1 MKKTFINKTVA
12 FASSALLLSLFA
24 SCSPEVEDTT
34 ANYAEKENA
43 VTTTTGAYSHTAK
56 GGSVSCN
63 VSTILTASKDTQIAV
78 SIGSYA
84 KIDVSSV
91 TDAINFYTLSDNSE
105 NKYYYPVRGSALGKD
120 LLHTTEPSS
129 YTSSYTRTTTFL
141 FNVDTSSVTTDK
153 IALVVDATKLKDRS
167 GNAVLNTDDDDVAGE
182 ETDSYIDY
190 ITVSKKSDGT
200 TETTALNNRFDEEFD
215 KAYLSSSIL
224 KSDLKDDDG
233 NLTGKIR
240 FTVSAPKKS
249 ASFDEYGSR
258 TWTYDDSLA
267 SSLASIYKLQTK
279 APNATAWSDVALSFT
294 YHSDSDST
302 GVNPVSAHT
311 YTADTSALSYGTQW
325 RLVRTNITSGS
336 APSDYAKYY
345 GHAGYFFYC
354 GSKEY
359 TEIVSFY
366 DSASSSDKEIFTS
379 TVYTASPV
387 NIYAFGTTEAAT
399 TDFDATDDYT
409 DDVASFAQND
419 LLNFSK
425 TENGQWWVSLN
436 DGEFESASDFIVTNA
451 NNARVDSIV
460 NVVKGGDNRIIGV
473 EIALKNKN
481 VGGNYKVWV
490 GNGTT
495 LKSNPAYPTQKKFG
509 VPADSSKGD
518 VGGYVALLNF
528 ETVHDS
534 ASSDIDDFVL
544 TNVESTEYIDYFV
557 SLRADTLYTIQIANG
572 YNNSS
577 LVGAC
582 YCGAVSVTDLD
593 GYTIIDNEY
602 RKSSV
607 TFTPAED
614 GVYKVR
620 VRSKYSGYS
629 GYVGFYIYEKTVS
642 SVDDV
647 AASTSISDYTL
658 AQISSSNSSEDFYYT
673 LEDGSYRIQL
683 TNGYSLIAG
692 DTLLSDSGNVPAC
705 YYGQVE
711 VYSIGSDGDAE
722 NLQTVNYYDAVANFT
737 VYTSGI
743 YCIRIIKPDA
753 GEDGQV
759 YEDVDGTNENVNLY
773 DGYVGFHIYKN

>member
-1 MKKTFINKTVA
+1 MKKSIINKTLA
-12 FASSALLLSLFA
+12 FASSVLLA
-24 SCSPEVEDTT
+24 SCFVACSPEVEDTT
-34 ANYAEKENA
+34 ANYAEKEKA
-43 VTTTTGAYSHTAK
+43 VTTTTSSTSHAAK
-56 GGSVSCN
+56 GGSAYISDIN
-63 VSTILTASKDTQIAV
+63 GTSYNSWSSSLTIATASKDTQITV
-78 SIGSYA
+78 SIESYA
-84 KIDVSSV
+84 KIDESSV
-91 TDAINFYTLSDNSE
+91 LSAVDFYTLSDNTE

-129 YTSSYTRTTTFL
+129 YYGTTTFL

-190 ITVSKKSDGT
+190 ITVSEKSDGT

-215 KAYLSSSIL
+215 NAYLSSSVS

-249 ASFDEYGSR
+249 VSFDEYGNR

-302 GVNPVSAHT
+302 GVNPVSANT

-336 APSDYAKYY
+336 APSDYAKYF

-366 DSASSSDKEIFTS
+366 DSASSSYKEIFTS

-409 DDVASFAQND
+409 DDVAISAQNY

-425 TENGQWWVSLN
+425 TENGKWWISLN

-528 ETVHDS
+528 ETVHNS

-544 TNVESTEYIDYFV
+544 TNVESTEYIDYYYW
-557 SLRADTLYTIQIANG
+557 LDAGDYYTIQLANG
-572 YNNSS
+572 NVNSS
-577 LVGAC
+577 LLTTDYAPAC
-582 YCGAVSVTDLD
+582 YYGSVKVTSLDESSNPLGEFYNSYSYSFTVSTS
-593 GYTIIDNEY
+593 GI
-602 RKSSV
+602 
-607 TFTPAED
+607 
-614 GVYKVR
+614 YKVR
-620 VRSKYSGYS
+620 VRSRYSGYS
-629 GYVGFYIYEKTVS
+629 GYVGF
-642 SVDDV
+642 
-647 AASTSISDYTL
+647 
-658 AQISSSNSSEDFYYT
+658 
-673 LEDGSYRIQL
+673 
-683 TNGYSLIAG
+683 
-692 DTLLSDSGNVPAC
+692 
-705 YYGQVE
+705 
-711 VYSIGSDGDAE
+711 
-722 NLQTVNYYDAVANFT
+722 
-737 VYTSGI
+737 
-743 YCIRIIKPDA
+743 
-753 GEDGQV
+753 
-759 YEDVDGTNENVNLY
+759 
-773 DGYVGFHIYKN
+773 HIYKN